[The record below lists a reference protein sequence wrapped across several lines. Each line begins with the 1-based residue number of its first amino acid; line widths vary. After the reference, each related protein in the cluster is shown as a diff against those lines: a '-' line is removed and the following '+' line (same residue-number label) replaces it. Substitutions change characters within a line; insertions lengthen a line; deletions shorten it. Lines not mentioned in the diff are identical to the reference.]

1 MELAIPLL
9 ALGGLYITSSN
20 SQSFVN
26 KTNVIKE
33 NKNLKN
39 KLYQNTNDDNNN
51 NNSENGSG
59 NKEGFTTAGKPVN
72 YLPNLNIT
80 PQNFPILNDREVREN
95 SLYEYPEINAAT
107 DRYFNQSVYQNSQ
120 NTGMNVGNTIQDI
133 YSLSG
138 DFLKKDEF
146 THNNMVPFM
155 GGKIA
160 GSLYDSKFAE
170 NILDN
175 MSGQGSQM
183 IRKVEQP
190 PLFKPED
197 NVQYTNGT
205 PINTDFYQSR
215 VNPGMNI
222 NNVKTFET
230 QRVGPGLGLGFTTD
244 GSGGFNSGMEDRQA
258 WLPKTVDEL
267 RVSTNPKLEFTLN
280 NHEGPAQSQVKNV
293 GLLGQ
298 VEKHRPDAFFINTQD
313 RWLTTTGAEKGE
325 TLRPEQEMG
334 ILRRNNCA
342 TDYMGPATNAEGGN
356 VYVAP
361 GFEVSKRNETFE
373 RPVLGGSQA
382 KCGNSETYENKMNNY
397 VLQKNNRASSN
408 QPDTFR
414 SGFSS
419 AIGSVVAPLM
429 DILRPSRKQEL
440 TNNVRIYGNHS
451 NSTPAGYVY
460 DSNSGTKTTMK
471 ETTLHAPRTYI
482 NNQKDGGIYV
492 NNYTAPHL
500 TQRNTTDCSTIGFV
514 GGAST
519 GYGDMVY
526 DTAYTQTTN
535 GLKSQTIGNR
545 TNTGNM
551 SLFNNQMNVC
561 IARSD
566 CSSQDYRVNGADS
579 LIKHA
584 PSTENYGRMNL
595 PNKTEAV
602 EKSLCYNQSY
612 MDPALLNAFRQNPY
626 TQSLSSF

>member
-9 ALGGLYITSSN
+9 ALGGLYISSSN
-20 SQSFVN
+20 SQGFVN
-26 KTNVIKE
+26 KHGIMKKE
-33 NKNLKN
+33 LLQKN
-39 KLYQNTNDDNNN
+39 TSNN
-51 NNSENGSG
+51 NNSVSGSG
-59 NKEGFTTAGKPVN
+59 SGSGTREGFATSGKPVN

-120 NTGMNVGNTIQDI
+120 NTGMNVGNNIQDI

-190 PLFKPED
+190 PLFNPQD

-222 NNVKTFET
+222 NNVKTFES

-258 WLPKTVDEL
+258 WLPKTVDDL
-267 RVSTNPKLEFTLN
+267 RVATNPKLEFTLN

-298 VEKHRPDAFFINTQD
+298 VEKNRPDAFFINTQD
-313 RWLTTTGAEKGE
+313 RWLTTTGSEKGE

-342 TDYMGPATNAEGGN
+342 SDYMGPASNVEGGN
-356 VYVAP
+356 VYIAP
-361 GFEVSKRNETFE
+361 GYEVSKRNETFE
-373 RPVLGGSQA
+373 MPVLGGSQA
-382 KCGNSETYENKMNNY
+382 KCGNSETYEKKMNNY
-397 VLQKNNRASSN
+397 IVQKNNRASSN

-519 GYGDMVY
+519 GYGDVVY

-595 PNKTEAV
+595 PNKTESV
-602 EKSLCYNQSY
+602 ENSLCYNQSY
-612 MDPALLNAFRQNPY
+612 MDPNLLNAFRQNPY

>member
-9 ALGGLYITSSN
+9 ALGGLYISSSN
-20 SQSFVN
+20 SQGFVN
-26 KTNVIKE
+26 KHGIMKKE
-33 NKNLKN
+33 LLQKN
-39 KLYQNTNDDNNN
+39 TSNN
-51 NNSENGSG
+51 NNSVSGSGSGSG
-59 NKEGFTTAGKPVN
+59 NREGFATSGKPVN

-120 NTGMNVGNTIQDI
+120 NTGMNVGNNIQDI

-190 PLFKPED
+190 PLFNPQD

-222 NNVKTFET
+222 NNVKTFES

-258 WLPKTVDEL
+258 WLPKTVDDL
-267 RVSTNPKLEFTLN
+267 RVATNPKLEFTLN

-298 VEKHRPDAFFINTQD
+298 VEKNRPDAFFINTQD
-313 RWLTTTGAEKGE
+313 RWLTTTGSEKGE

-342 TDYMGPATNAEGGN
+342 SDYMGPASNVEGGN
-356 VYVAP
+356 VYIAP
-361 GFEVSKRNETFE
+361 GYEVSKRNETFE
-373 RPVLGGSQA
+373 MPVLGGSQA
-382 KCGNSETYENKMNNY
+382 KCGNSETYEKKMNNY
-397 VLQKNNRASSN
+397 IVQKNNRASSN

-519 GYGDMVY
+519 GYGDVVY

-595 PNKTEAV
+595 PNKTESV
-602 EKSLCYNQSY
+602 ENSLCYNQSY
-612 MDPALLNAFRQNPY
+612 MDPNLLNAFRQNPY